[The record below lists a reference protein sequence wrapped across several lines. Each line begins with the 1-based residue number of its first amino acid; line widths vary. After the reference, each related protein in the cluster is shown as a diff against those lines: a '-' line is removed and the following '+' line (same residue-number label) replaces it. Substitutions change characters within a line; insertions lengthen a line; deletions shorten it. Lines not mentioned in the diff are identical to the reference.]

1 VGKLLL
7 EDVKKFGRLIH
18 GEEEALNAQKT
29 AEALFEKGAST
40 DNMPTTEVAS
50 GELSNGIKHN

>member
-1 VGKLLL
+1 LLKTSGL
-7 EDVKKFGRLIH
+7 RSYKAYH

-50 GELSNGIKHN
+50 GELSNGINIMTCF